1 MKIYILAFLHFFI
14 FASLDMMQQ
23 ITMRG
28 LQMSFFLDLVS
39 DNGTQVEEGDNGTLS
54 TLSTLLMVAAR
65 NGLTDVVD
73 ELLNLNAT
81 NTLSRDIIL
90 LIQANYCSIWEA
102 LYLITTGFM
111 KTVPLVYSLFSVFI
125 QKII

>member
-1 MKIYILAFLHFFI
+1 
-14 FASLDMMQQ
+14 MQQ

-90 LIQANYCSIWEA
+90 LIQANYC
-102 LYLITTGFM
+102 LI
-111 KTVPLVYSLFSVFI
+111 
-125 QKII
+125 

>member
-1 MKIYILAFLHFFI
+1 
-14 FASLDMMQQ
+14 
-23 ITMRG
+23 
-28 LQMSFFLDLVS
+28 MSFFLDLVS

-90 LIQANYCSIWEA
+90 LIQANYCSI
-102 LYLITTGFM
+102 
-111 KTVPLVYSLFSVFI
+111 
-125 QKII
+125 